1 MSSNQALSQTTI
13 NAAGSITF
21 GGSHTNP
28 DPTKMPIGQIV
39 FNPNTGLTSIVAPG
53 PNGNVLTGLH
63 GPQGPVGPVGP
74 PGIAGMTGAMGMQG
88 PMGMK
93 GQTIFQGTKSQVS
106 VDEIIDFMDVMKK
119 RLLVLTPMFE
129 LHEKYPAL
137 KQAYEDYLLIEKL
150 VSGDQPDEE

>member
-1 MSSNQALSQTTI
+1 MASNQALSKSSI
-13 NAAGSITF
+13 NAVASATFVGS
-21 GGSHTNP
+21 NP
-28 DPTKMPIGQIV
+28 NPNPATMKVGQIV
-39 FNPNTGLTSIVAPG
+39 FNPNTGMTSIVSPG
-53 PNGNVLTGLH
+53 PNGNVLTGL
-63 GPQGPVGPVGP
+63 QGPP
-74 PGIAGMTGAMGMQG
+74 GMTGAVGMQG
-88 PMGMK
+88 PMGPPGLR

-150 VSGDQPDEE
+150 VSGDQPDEQ